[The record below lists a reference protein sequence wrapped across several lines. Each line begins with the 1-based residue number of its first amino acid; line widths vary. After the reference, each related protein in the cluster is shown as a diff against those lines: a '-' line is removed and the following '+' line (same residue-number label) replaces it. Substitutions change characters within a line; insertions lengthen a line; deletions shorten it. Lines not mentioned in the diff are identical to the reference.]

1 MKNRFISYLAA
12 LATLFTLAACTDDE
26 PFDTITPDDQ
36 PCILDPIFPDRTAS
50 GDLAVYQSFNRDENL
65 NIELIVTPS
74 RYTTVTGCSTTNPS
88 TRARQST

>member
-36 PCILDPIFPDRTAS
+36 PCILDPIFRTARQ
-50 GDLAVYQSFNRDENL
+50 AA
-65 NIELIVTPS
+65 TW
-74 RYTTVTGCSTTNPS
+74 PS
-88 TRARQST
+88 TSRSTATKTSTSN